1 MPLKM
6 MTSGNTGILS
16 MTKKILG
23 AIRELSLEKKK
34 SKQWEWCN
42 GKILISK
49 LLRVAVVSDHL
60 KGCIFH
66 VQKCYMIVYSIS
78 NMI

>member
-16 MTKKILG
+16 ITKKILG

-34 SKQWEWCN
+34 SKQW
-42 GKILISK
+42 K
-49 LLRVAVVSDHL
+49 SDVMA
-60 KGCIFH
+60 KF
-66 VQKCYMIVYSIS
+66 
-78 NMI
+78 

>member
-1 MPLKM
+1 MKLPQERAEGIDKNKGWGEPQINYQCQNNQVYCIVKFRIIMMPLKM

-34 SKQWEWCN
+34 SKQ
-42 GKILISK
+42 
-49 LLRVAVVSDHL
+49 
-60 KGCIFH
+60 
-66 VQKCYMIVYSIS
+66 
-78 NMI
+78 